1 MTGLPTLRFRI
12 GPIPVQIELFFFLTV
27 LILGVPEQDFGAR
40 YLLLFGAVAIV
51 SVFLQELVHALLLKW
66 RLHTDPEIVLH
77 YLGAAT
83 YNPSGY
89 TARQKVVYHLLPAV
103 LVLALV
109 GVPARIWFDSIDTP
123 TFGESLFTWR
133 LAYDIYFVNFWWS
146 IANIVPVWPLDGGQ
160 ALAGVTE
167 WRSGRTNWPVVHW
180 VSIVVA
186 LGGGLAA
193 LIEGGD
199 DNIYVFVFAAVLA
212 VQNFL
217 RLRGSRGFLH
227 PVYESDA
234 GSLAHGGAVPRPG
247 RVSRDVTPAR
257 PAKPKGKPTERLA
270 RGYAALQRGESALAR
285 TEAES
290 VRSGK
295 ASAMQSAMA
304 AEIIAWSWLQERN
317 VPRARSALSDVAERS
332 SLSRSLLAAL
342 ELTGGDEQR
351 ALRNIADALVHEPD
365 GPPKRQVVD
374 YVGRRGLGVDLARQ
388 LLDLPNGQGFESA
401 VRLVAVLADC
411 GRREQADLVSELL
424 FGL

>member
-1 MTGLPTLRFRI
+1 MGLPTLRFRI
-12 GPIPVQIELFFFLTV
+12 GSIPVQVELFFFLTV
-27 LILGVPEQDFGAR
+27 LILGVPEQRWGAR

-51 SVFLQELVHALLLKW
+51 SVLLQELVHAVLLKW
-66 RLHTDPEIVLH
+66 RLRAEPEIVLH
-77 YLGAAT
+77 SLGAAT

-89 TARQKVVYHLLPAV
+89 TPRQKVVFHLLPA
-103 LVLALV
+103 LLMLALV
-109 GVPARIWFDSIDTP
+109 GVPARIWFEGITVDSSDDI
-123 TFGESLFTWR
+123 FLYR

-146 IANIVPVWPLDGGQ
+146 IANIVPVWPYDGGQ
-160 ALAGVTE
+160 AFAGITE
-167 WRSGRTNWPVVHW
+167 MRGGRTNWPVVHW
-180 VSIVVA
+180 VSIVIAV
-186 LGGGLAA
+186 GGGIYA

-199 DNIYVFVFAAVLA
+199 DNLYVFVLAAILA

-234 GSLAHGGAVPRPG
+234 GSLAYGASVPRPG
-247 RVSRDVTPAR
+247 RRERDEPPPR

-270 RGYAALQRGESALAR
+270 RGYAALQRGELSLAR

-290 VRSGK
+290 VRAGK
-295 ASAMQSAMA
+295 ASPLQNAMA

-317 VPRARSALSDVAERS
+317 VPRARSALSDVAERT

-351 ALRNIADALVHEPD
+351 ALRSIADALVHEPD

-388 LLDLPNGQGFESA
+388 LLDLPNGQGFEAA

-411 GRREQADLVSELL
+411 GRRDQADQVSELL

>member
-1 MTGLPTLRFRI
+1 MGLPTLRFRI
-12 GPIPVQIELFFFLTV
+12 GSIPVQIELFFFLTV

-40 YLLLFGAVAIV
+40 YLLLWGAVAIV
-51 SVFLQELVHALLLKW
+51 SVFLQELVHALLIKW

-83 YNPSGY
+83 YNPRGY
-89 TARQKVVYHLLPAV
+89 TPRQKVFFHLAPAV
-103 LVLALV
+103 LLLAV
-109 GVPARIWFDSIDTP
+109 IGIPARIWYESIDVTSRSDI
-123 TFGESLFTWR
+123 FMWR

-146 IANIVPVWPLDGGQ
+146 VANIVPVWPLDGGQ
-160 ALAGVTE
+160 AFAGITE
-167 WRSGRTNWPVVHW
+167 WRSGRTNWTIVHW

-186 LGGGLAA
+186 LGGGLVA
-193 LIEGGD
+193 LVQGGD
-199 DNIYVFVFAAVLA
+199 ENLYVFVLGAVLA

-234 GSLAHGGAVPRPG
+234 GSLAYGASVPRPG
-247 RVSRDVTPAR
+247 RRERDEPPPR
-257 PAKPKGKPTERLA
+257 PSKPKGKPTERLA

-290 VRSGK
+290 VRAGK
-295 ASAMQSAMA
+295 ASALQSAMA

-317 VPRARSALSDVAERS
+317 VPRARSALSDVAERA

-342 ELTGGDEQR
+342 DLTGGDEQR

-388 LLDLPNGQGFESA
+388 LLDLPNGQGFEAA

-411 GRREQADLVSELL
+411 GRRDQADQVSELL